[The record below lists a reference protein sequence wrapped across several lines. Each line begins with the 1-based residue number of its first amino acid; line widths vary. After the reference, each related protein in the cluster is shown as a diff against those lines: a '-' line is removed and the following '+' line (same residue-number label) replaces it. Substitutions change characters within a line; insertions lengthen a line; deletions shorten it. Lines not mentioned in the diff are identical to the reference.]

1 MRLAVVADE
10 IGTSIGEQID
20 SLKKANISN
29 IELRKIDDKYLW
41 EFSKEE
47 LINFKKILDR
57 ENIKVITLDSPVGKK
72 PIPYERKMEL
82 FDIYLDI
89 CDIFESE
96 YIRIFSNLGRNIDE
110 NEIKE
115 NLNRLCEKA
124 KKRNIKLLMENERK
138 TYAESPVDCF
148 NLMQEEKNINIIFDL
163 SNAFLEGYNVFEE
176 YEKSKNRITYIHLRD
191 FDNKTNKYAHLG
203 QGDIGIEKFME
214 IIKRDNFDGV
224 ISIETHLPMNESGET
239 KQELFLKS
247 INLFYS
253 ILEKLKIKFN
263 NMRRYK
269 MERVYY
275 DIADNFVKDLEK
287 KLNKSI
293 EINEKENKI
302 KIENE
307 IIKYEEKDIGVRS
320 FSVPYFVENQTIINY
335 DGNDKELTNKIEDIC
350 TAYTDIEIEAIE
362 ETMPILKKYS
372 EERKKN
378 LEGVAIIWRDHF
390 LEENVGLLTSMV
402 RMGVKPEDVLAIDKG
417 DSTKHR
423 QEITATFKKLGY
435 QVDVLD
441 NTAVAND
448 ILIEDGKRLIR
459 EFIDKRKDKKIVI
472 LDDGAIVSR
481 ILTLHNYENVEAFVE
496 LTVTGLKRIGE
507 LKENELP
514 YPVLNVAKSK
524 LKRFITY
531 KEIANT
537 IFTRSIELLAG
548 EKLVGRTVIQLGY
561 GDLGEVLADRYS
573 QYGARVIVIEPDVMK
588 CIEAAEKGFTTFRT
602 LEEAVKYDKPFLI
615 VGASG
620 YNSISKE
627 VIEQLEDGTF
637 ITSGATADLNI
648 FKEYEKEGYKYKA
661 IPKYGTQY
669 EINGKK
675 ITVLGNGRSVNL
687 FDSEAIPN
695 RSNDIFKASQLVVTD
710 KIINGKDDLRNQVE
724 LDIVDKWIDE
734 SNILEEYYNL
744 YFKRK

>member
-1 MRLAVVADE
+1 
-10 IGTSIGEQID
+10 
-20 SLKKANISN
+20 
-29 IELRKIDDKYLW
+29 
-41 EFSKEE
+41 
-47 LINFKKILDR
+47 
-57 ENIKVITLDSPVGKK
+57 
-72 PIPYERKMEL
+72 
-82 FDIYLDI
+82 
-89 CDIFESE
+89 
-96 YIRIFSNLGRNIDE
+96 
-110 NEIKE
+110 
-115 NLNRLCEKA
+115 
-124 KKRNIKLLMENERK
+124 
-138 TYAESPVDCF
+138 
-148 NLMQEEKNINIIFDL
+148 
-163 SNAFLEGYNVFEE
+163 
-176 YEKSKNRITYIHLRD
+176 
-191 FDNKTNKYAHLG
+191 
-203 QGDIGIEKFME
+203 
-214 IIKRDNFDGV
+214 
-224 ISIETHLPMNESGET
+224 
-239 KQELFLKS
+239 
-247 INLFYS
+247 
-253 ILEKLKIKFN
+253 
-263 NMRRYK
+263 
-269 MERVYY
+269 MERIYY
-275 DIADNFVKDLEK
+275 DIVDIFAKDLEK
-287 KLNKSI
+287 NLNRSI
-293 EINEKENKI
+293 EIDKKEKEI
-302 KIENE
+302 KIEEE
-307 IIKYEEKDIGVRS
+307 IIRYEEKDIGVRS
-320 FSVPYFVENQTIINY
+320 FSVPYFVKNQTIVKY
-335 DGNDKELTNKIEDIC
+335 DGTDKELINKIEAIC
-350 TAYTDIEIEAIE
+350 TAYTDKEIEAIE

-423 QEITATFKKLGY
+423 EEITATFKKLGY

-448 ILIEDGKRLIR
+448 ILIEDGKRLIKD
-459 EFIDKRKDKKIVI
+459 FIDNRKDKKIVI

-588 CIEAAEKGFTTFRT
+588 CIEAAEKGFTTYRT
-602 LEEAVKYDKPFLI
+602 LEEAIKYDKPFLI

-620 YNSISKE
+620 YKSISKE

-648 FKEYEKEGYKYKA
+648 FKEYEKEGYK
-661 IPKYGTQY
+661 
-669 EINGKK
+669 
-675 ITVLGNGRSVNL
+675 
-687 FDSEAIPN
+687 
-695 RSNDIFKASQLVVTD
+695 
-710 KIINGKDDLRNQVE
+710 
-724 LDIVDKWIDE
+724 
-734 SNILEEYYNL
+734 
-744 YFKRK
+744 

>member
-1 MRLAVVADE
+1 
-10 IGTSIGEQID
+10 
-20 SLKKANISN
+20 
-29 IELRKIDDKYLW
+29 
-41 EFSKEE
+41 
-47 LINFKKILDR
+47 
-57 ENIKVITLDSPVGKK
+57 
-72 PIPYERKMEL
+72 
-82 FDIYLDI
+82 
-89 CDIFESE
+89 
-96 YIRIFSNLGRNIDE
+96 
-110 NEIKE
+110 
-115 NLNRLCEKA
+115 
-124 KKRNIKLLMENERK
+124 
-138 TYAESPVDCF
+138 
-148 NLMQEEKNINIIFDL
+148 
-163 SNAFLEGYNVFEE
+163 
-176 YEKSKNRITYIHLRD
+176 
-191 FDNKTNKYAHLG
+191 
-203 QGDIGIEKFME
+203 
-214 IIKRDNFDGV
+214 
-224 ISIETHLPMNESGET
+224 
-239 KQELFLKS
+239 
-247 INLFYS
+247 
-253 ILEKLKIKFN
+253 
-263 NMRRYK
+263 

-669 EINGKK
+669 ESNGKK

>member
-1 MRLAVVADE
+1 M
-10 IGTSIGEQID
+10 
-20 SLKKANISN
+20 KK
-29 IELRKIDDKYLW
+29 
-41 EFSKEE
+41 
-47 LINFKKILDR
+47 
-57 ENIKVITLDSPVGKK
+57 
-72 PIPYERKMEL
+72 
-82 FDIYLDI
+82 
-89 CDIFESE
+89 
-96 YIRIFSNLGRNIDE
+96 
-110 NEIKE
+110 
-115 NLNRLCEKA
+115 
-124 KKRNIKLLMENERK
+124 
-138 TYAESPVDCF
+138 
-148 NLMQEEKNINIIFDL
+148 
-163 SNAFLEGYNVFEE
+163 
-176 YEKSKNRITYIHLRD
+176 
-191 FDNKTNKYAHLG
+191 
-203 QGDIGIEKFME
+203 
-214 IIKRDNFDGV
+214 
-224 ISIETHLPMNESGET
+224 
-239 KQELFLKS
+239 
-247 INLFYS
+247 
-253 ILEKLKIKFN
+253 
-263 NMRRYK
+263 
-269 MERVYY
+269 VYY

-287 KLNKSI
+287 NSNKSI

-320 FSVPYFVENQTIINY
+320 FSVPYFVKNQTIINY
-335 DGNDKELTNKIEDIC
+335 DGNDEELINKIEDIC
-350 TAYTDIEIEAIE
+350 TAYTDKEIEAIE

-669 EINGKK
+669 EINGNK

>member
-1 MRLAVVADE
+1 M
-10 IGTSIGEQID
+10 
-20 SLKKANISN
+20 KK
-29 IELRKIDDKYLW
+29 
-41 EFSKEE
+41 
-47 LINFKKILDR
+47 
-57 ENIKVITLDSPVGKK
+57 
-72 PIPYERKMEL
+72 
-82 FDIYLDI
+82 
-89 CDIFESE
+89 
-96 YIRIFSNLGRNIDE
+96 
-110 NEIKE
+110 
-115 NLNRLCEKA
+115 
-124 KKRNIKLLMENERK
+124 
-138 TYAESPVDCF
+138 
-148 NLMQEEKNINIIFDL
+148 
-163 SNAFLEGYNVFEE
+163 
-176 YEKSKNRITYIHLRD
+176 
-191 FDNKTNKYAHLG
+191 
-203 QGDIGIEKFME
+203 
-214 IIKRDNFDGV
+214 
-224 ISIETHLPMNESGET
+224 
-239 KQELFLKS
+239 
-247 INLFYS
+247 
-253 ILEKLKIKFN
+253 
-263 NMRRYK
+263 
-269 MERVYY
+269 VYY

-287 KLNKSI
+287 NSNKSI

-307 IIKYEEKDIGVRS
+307 IIKYEEKDIGV
-320 FSVPYFVENQTIINY
+320 NY
-335 DGNDKELTNKIEDIC
+335 DGNDEELINKIEDIC
-350 TAYTDIEIEAIE
+350 TAYTDKEIEAIE

-537 IFTRSIELLAG
+537 IFTRSIE
-548 EKLVGRTVIQLGY
+548 LVGRTVIQLGY

>member
-1 MRLAVVADE
+1 M
-10 IGTSIGEQID
+10 
-20 SLKKANISN
+20 KK
-29 IELRKIDDKYLW
+29 
-41 EFSKEE
+41 
-47 LINFKKILDR
+47 
-57 ENIKVITLDSPVGKK
+57 
-72 PIPYERKMEL
+72 
-82 FDIYLDI
+82 
-89 CDIFESE
+89 
-96 YIRIFSNLGRNIDE
+96 
-110 NEIKE
+110 
-115 NLNRLCEKA
+115 
-124 KKRNIKLLMENERK
+124 
-138 TYAESPVDCF
+138 
-148 NLMQEEKNINIIFDL
+148 
-163 SNAFLEGYNVFEE
+163 
-176 YEKSKNRITYIHLRD
+176 
-191 FDNKTNKYAHLG
+191 
-203 QGDIGIEKFME
+203 
-214 IIKRDNFDGV
+214 
-224 ISIETHLPMNESGET
+224 
-239 KQELFLKS
+239 
-247 INLFYS
+247 
-253 ILEKLKIKFN
+253 
-263 NMRRYK
+263 
-269 MERVYY
+269 VYY

-287 KLNKSI
+287 NSNKSI

-320 FSVPYFVENQTIINY
+320 FSVPYFVKNQTIINY
-335 DGNDKELTNKIEDIC
+335 DGNDEELINKIEDIC
-350 TAYTDIEIEAIE
+350 TAYTDKEIEAIE

-669 EINGKK
+669 EINDKK

>member
-1 MRLAVVADE
+1 
-10 IGTSIGEQID
+10 
-20 SLKKANISN
+20 
-29 IELRKIDDKYLW
+29 
-41 EFSKEE
+41 
-47 LINFKKILDR
+47 
-57 ENIKVITLDSPVGKK
+57 
-72 PIPYERKMEL
+72 
-82 FDIYLDI
+82 
-89 CDIFESE
+89 
-96 YIRIFSNLGRNIDE
+96 
-110 NEIKE
+110 
-115 NLNRLCEKA
+115 
-124 KKRNIKLLMENERK
+124 
-138 TYAESPVDCF
+138 
-148 NLMQEEKNINIIFDL
+148 
-163 SNAFLEGYNVFEE
+163 
-176 YEKSKNRITYIHLRD
+176 
-191 FDNKTNKYAHLG
+191 
-203 QGDIGIEKFME
+203 
-214 IIKRDNFDGV
+214 
-224 ISIETHLPMNESGET
+224 
-239 KQELFLKS
+239 
-247 INLFYS
+247 
-253 ILEKLKIKFN
+253 
-263 NMRRYK
+263 

-287 KLNKSI
+287 NLNKSI

-350 TAYTDIEIEAIE
+350 TAYTDREIEAIE

-423 QEITATFKKLGY
+423 EEITATFKKLGY

-448 ILIEDGKRLIR
+448 ILIEDGKRLIKD
-459 EFIDKRKDKKIVI
+459 FIDNRKDKKIVI

-602 LEEAVKYDKPFLI
+602 LEEAIKYDKPFLI

-620 YNSISKE
+620 YKSISKE
-627 VIEQLEDGTF
+627 VIEQTRRW
-637 ITSGATADLNI
+637 NI
-648 FKEYEKEGYKYKA
+648 YY
-661 IPKYGTQY
+661 I
-669 EINGKK
+669 
-675 ITVLGNGRSVNL
+675 
-687 FDSEAIPN
+687 
-695 RSNDIFKASQLVVTD
+695 RSNS
-710 KIINGKDDLRNQVE
+710 RP
-724 LDIVDKWIDE
+724 
-734 SNILEEYYNL
+734 
-744 YFKRK
+744 